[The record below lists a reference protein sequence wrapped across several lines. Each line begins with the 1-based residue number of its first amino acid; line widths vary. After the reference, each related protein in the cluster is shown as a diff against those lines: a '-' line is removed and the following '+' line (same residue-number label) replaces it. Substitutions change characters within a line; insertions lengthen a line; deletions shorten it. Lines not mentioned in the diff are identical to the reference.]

1 MSDPSSGEMRG
12 GATAIASHQ
21 MSGGTLA
28 AAFASLLVGLAVV
41 ATRDIATRVDPLVLA
56 FLRYFPAGLCF
67 LPALWLRRAHIA
79 PRDAILLA
87 LLGAIFYG
95 LYPWFFSASLKY
107 TTALHGALIL
117 PLIPIVTLLMGA
129 ALGFERITWHKSS
142 GVMLSTL
149 GVAVALTGSFT
160 TDALLVPDAW
170 KGDLLMFACVVLSA
184 AFNILSRPFVL
195 RYSAL
200 SVTSATMASGCVSLL
215 AITPLGA
222 VASAATTFASW
233 DWALVAFLSL
243 GAAALGNYLWVLAL
257 GLSAASRVAIFTT
270 IPPVVVL
277 ILSTVLL
284 GEMPSVT
291 SLLGLTLVL
300 GGIFVAH
307 RGAA

>member
-1 MSDPSSGEMRG
+1 MSDPSSAEMRG
-12 GATAIASHQ
+12 TPSAVTSLQ

-67 LPALWLRRAHIA
+67 VPVLWLRRGRIA
-79 PRDAILLA
+79 PRDAMLLA
-87 LLGAIFYG
+87 LLGAVFYG

-117 PLIPIVTLLMGA
+117 PLIPMVTLLMGA
-129 ALGFERITWHKSS
+129 ALGFERITWQKAS
-142 GVMLSTL
+142 GVTLSTL
-149 GVAVALTGSFT
+149 GVAVALLGSFT

-170 KGDLLMFACVVLSA
+170 KGDLLMLACVGLSA

-200 SVTSATMASGCVSLL
+200 SVSSATMASGCISLL

-222 VASAATTFASW
+222 VAAAVSTFGTW

-257 GLSAASRVAIFTT
+257 GLSAASRVAVFTT
-270 IPPVVVL
+270 IPPVVVV

-284 GEMPSVT
+284 GEIPTVT
-291 SLLGLTLVL
+291 SLLGLILVL
-300 GGIFVAH
+300 GGIFLTH